1 MMHIFRLEMTIMSS
15 ISVGELKAI
24 LDNCPEDYEV
34 IMEIQQK
41 DNVGIAFINGVS
53 KNDSVREVRLLN

>member
-1 MMHIFRLEMTIMSS
+1 MSS

-34 IMEIQQK
+34 IMEVQQK
-41 DNVGIAFINGVS
+41 DNIGIAFINGVS